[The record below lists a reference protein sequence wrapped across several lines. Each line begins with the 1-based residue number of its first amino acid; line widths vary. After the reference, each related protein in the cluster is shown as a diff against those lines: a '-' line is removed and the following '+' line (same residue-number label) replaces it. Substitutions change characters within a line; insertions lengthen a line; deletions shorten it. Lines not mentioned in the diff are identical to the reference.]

1 MTLPTSPG
9 KLAAILFFAA
19 GIAKLFGLV
28 AIRYGTPS
36 DWFLAALAAA
46 AILP

>member
-19 GIAKLFGLV
+19 GLAKLFGLV
-28 AIRYGTPS
+28 PMKFAAA
-36 DWFLAALAAA
+36 DLFLAALASAA
-46 AILP
+46 VLP